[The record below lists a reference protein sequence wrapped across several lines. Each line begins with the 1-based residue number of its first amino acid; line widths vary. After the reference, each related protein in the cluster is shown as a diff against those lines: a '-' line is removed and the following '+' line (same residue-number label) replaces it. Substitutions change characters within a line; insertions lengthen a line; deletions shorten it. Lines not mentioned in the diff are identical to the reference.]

1 MFSFLI
7 SPLLSLSMSLSLLLR
22 RRSGVTTM
30 MTPRMLMSV
39 VLAPNKAYFHN
50 SPSPAKNAATAAA
63 IIRDTGTSF
72 GAVVS
77 LNLAKD
83 QHFDL

>member
-1 MFSFLI
+1 
-7 SPLLSLSMSLSLLLR
+7 
-22 RRSGVTTM
+22 
-30 MTPRMLMSV
+30 MSV